1 MIPRPR
7 RVLALLTAPVL
18 LLLFFYATGATAD
31 EEALRVSL
39 ERDQAMLI
47 ELIRRPRA
55 DEPAALADDPI
66 LREIAR
72 RMPRTQEALRRGTR
86 APDAGR

>member
-1 MIPRPR
+1 MPPRPR
-7 RVLALLTAPVL
+7 RVLALLTVPIL
-18 LLLFFYATGATAD
+18 LLSLHSTGATAD
-31 EEALRVSL
+31 EDALRASL

-55 DEPAALADDPI
+55 DEAAALADDPI

-72 RMPRTQEALRRGTR
+72 RMPRTQEALRRATR
-86 APDAGR
+86 APDEAQ